1 LGGAEPLTAGQPA
14 EATGLTTGSVTVMI
28 DRLEKAGYVQREKD
42 PTDRRRVL
50 VRPLPESIERDIT
63 PLYTALGAAW
73 ERTIQHYS
81 TEELTVI
88 LDMLM
93 RSAVLLQEQTAA
105 LQREG
110 TEREAPTDSSRAAA
124 TTAEQPVHHAR
135 LTFVN
140 GVYKT
145 IVRGAALPDLY
156 SGRFDSPEP
165 RLTFAN
171 GVATVTVR
179 GAVLPDPQVSDQG
192 DAAPR
197 PARFAFW
204 KRRQGTG
211 AIMLSTTPTWHI
223 EIRNGATE
231 CSFDVRELTLTGLGV
246 LDGAYRMELNLGA
259 PRGSVPIHISS
270 GAADVT
276 IRRPAGTAPQ
286 LVMNGGAAHQRL
298 DDRFA
303 MLVNDGEIRQTP
315 NYAEAV
321 DRYDIMVVGGV
332 SKLSVIS

>member
-1 LGGAEPLTAGQPA
+1 
-14 EATGLTTGSVTVMI
+14 MI

-42 PTDRRRVL
+42 ATDRRRVL

-110 TEREAPTDSSRAAA
+110 TEREAPAGKPGLTAA
-124 TTAEQPVHHAR
+124 TIEQPVQHVR
-135 LTFVN
+135 LIFAE
-140 GVYKT
+140 GAYK
-145 IVRGAALPDLY
+145 VAARGAALPDLY

-211 AIMLSTTPTWHI
+211 AITLSTTPTWHI

-231 CSFDVRELTLTGLGV
+231 CSFDLQELILTGLAV
-246 LDGAYRMELNLGA
+246 IDGAYRVELNLGT
-259 PRGSVPIHISS
+259 PRGIVPIHISS

-303 MLVNDGEIRQTP
+303 LLVNDGEIWQTP
-315 NYAEAV
+315 NYATAA
-321 DRYDIMVVGGV
+321 DRYDITVVGGA
-332 SKLSVIS
+332 SKLSIIS